1 MAFTDNEPEWEADM
15 RPGVHYVPLEPQDR
29 RFGRLLVTIDEA
41 KRANGMVIVSAH
53 WGPNWGYAP
62 LEEHARAAHL
72 FIDAGADIVCGHS
85 SHVVRGIEIY
95 RNRPILYSCGNF
107 IDDYA
112 VDEVERNDE
121 SCVFCLDYEGEVL
134 QQILLVPTMIE
145 GFQATLARGVDR
157 ARIAKKTRTLCASLN
172 TDAQMIPEGLKIL
185 PSRAAPT
192 HIQVATA

>member
-1 MAFTDNEPEWEADM
+1 
-15 RPGVHYVPLEPQDR
+15 
-29 RFGRLLVTIDEA
+29 
-41 KRANGMVIVSAH
+41 
-53 WGPNWGYAP
+53 

-72 FIDAGADIVCGHS
+72 LIDAGADIVCGHS
-85 SHVVRGIEIY
+85 PHVVRGIEIY

-121 SCVFCLDYEGEVL
+121 SCVFCLDYEGEAL
-134 QQILLVPTMIE
+134 QQILLVPTMIA

-157 ARIAKKTRTLCASLN
+157 ARIAKKTQTLCVSLN

-185 PSRAAPT
+185 PSRSAPT
-192 HIQVATA
+192 HIQLATA

>member
-1 MAFTDNEPEWEADM
+1 
-15 RPGVHYVPLEPQDR
+15 
-29 RFGRLLVTIDEA
+29 
-41 KRANGMVIVSAH
+41 MVIVSAH

-112 VDEVERNDE
+112 VNEVERNDE
-121 SCVFCLDYEGEVL
+121 SCVFCLDYEGETL
-134 QQILLVPTMIE
+134 RQILLVPTMID
-145 GFQATLARGVDR
+145 GFRAMLAHGIDR
-157 ARIAKKTRTLCASLN
+157 ARFAKKIQALCLGLN
-172 TDAQMIPEGLKIL
+172 TDAQVIPEGLRIL
-185 PSRAAPT
+185 PSRTSPAY
-192 HIQVATA
+192 IQPATA